1 MMSMLKKSISAFF
14 AIALI
19 VACSFV
25 SINAEELYH
34 YQVTIYAGSYG
45 VFNDEDAVIIDSSS
59 TGSSPIVTLNDQRSE
74 LTITG
79 LKANDR
85 IGLQTSKITVTN
97 DKYYA
102 KGMKIGGRDNEKS
115 YILQWYTITKDSN
128 YVVSYGIPGNQV
140 EYTTYYVDQD
150 GNQLREPETYYGTIG
165 EYTVTGYK
173 YVDGY
178 LPQAY
183 NLGKTLVENADDNT
197 YTFVYTPIAPLT
209 ATTPTTGTTGTQT
222 GGQTTTTGGA
232 TDGTTTAGGQTDGG
246 QTTTDQDDTT
256 TATED
261 QVEDIINLDEE
272 ETPLANG
279 EDKTTS
285 SNSNTTI
292 YVAAGGGLLV
302 IIALATILYRR
313 KKNA

>member
-1 MMSMLKKSISAFF
+1 M
-14 AIALI
+14 
-19 VACSFV
+19 
-25 SINAEELYH
+25 
-34 YQVTIYAGSYG
+34 
-45 VFNDEDAVIIDSSS
+45 
-59 TGSSPIVTLNDQRSE
+59 
-74 LTITG
+74 
-79 LKANDR
+79 
-85 IGLQTSKITVTN
+85 TN